1 MSTQSWVSAVEF
13 VLLWLGMSGVLGYGT
28 RKAWKNGQSG
38 GAVLSG
44 FLGAAI
50 FVIGA
55 LLFYFILYLSINYN
69 GDLTPK

>member
-1 MSTQSWVSAVEF
+1 
-13 VLLWLGMSGVLGYGT
+13 MSGVLGYGT

-38 GAVLSG
+38 VAVLSG
-44 FLGAAI
+44 FLGAVI

>member
-28 RKAWKNGQSG
+28 SKAGKNGQSG
-38 GAVLSG
+38 VAVLSS
-44 FLGAAI
+44 LLAAAI

-55 LLFYFILYLSINYN
+55 LFFCFILYLSVNYN